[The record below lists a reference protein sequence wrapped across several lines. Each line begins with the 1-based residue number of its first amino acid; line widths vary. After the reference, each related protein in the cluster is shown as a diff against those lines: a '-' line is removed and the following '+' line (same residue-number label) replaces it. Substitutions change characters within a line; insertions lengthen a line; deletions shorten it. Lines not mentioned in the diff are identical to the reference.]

1 MNTSAEM
8 QQPTDAYS
16 YSLLHTSNNF
26 HASYF
31 CYTGIPA
38 TPSAVSFSSVKST
51 TAVISWTITTN
62 TINRPV
68 DHIIIH
74 YHITN
79 SDDVLMV
86 NVSADI
92 TSVTLEGLVPITLYT
107 VNVAASNLAGNSS
120 FSNDQGFL
128 TLRGGEVN
136 TQL

>member
-1 MNTSAEM
+1 MQTSVEM
-8 QQPTDAYS
+8 QRPTDIYS
-16 YSLLHTSNNF
+16 CSLLPTS
-26 HASYF
+26 SKLSCIKF

-86 NVSADI
+86 NVSADL
-92 TSVTLEGLVPITLYT
+92 TSVTLEGLVPNTLYT

-120 FSNDQGFL
+120 FSSDQGLL
-128 TLRGGEVN
+128 TPRGGEVN
-136 TQL
+136 T